1 MLVVNSNNTIDG
13 VKYNLHSEDGT
24 HMVKVVNICDLLNH
38 IYPEE
43 YDSTYTRPRWGWINM
58 DYKETGAAV
67 MLWCDENNSHYYARP
82 REGFFIFKAVQEAIV
97 EGKDV
102 VVVEDLS

>member
-1 MLVVNSNNTIDG
+1 MLVVNSDNTIDG
-13 VKYNLHSEDGT
+13 VKYELYSEDGT
-24 HMVKVVNICDLLNH
+24 HMFKVVNICDLLNH
-38 IYPEE
+38 INSEE
-43 YDSTYTRPRWGWINM
+43 YDSTTSTTRGGWINM

-67 MLWCDENNSHYYARP
+67 MSWCDENNSHYYARP

>member
-1 MLVVNSNNTIDG
+1 MLIVNSGNTIDG
-13 VKYNLHSEDGT
+13 VKYELYSKDGT

-38 IYPEE
+38 LYPEE
-43 YDSTYTRPRWGWINM
+43 YDSTATATRWGWINM
-58 DYKETGAAV
+58 DYEESSAAV
-67 MLWCDENNSHYYARP
+67 ISWCDENKSHYYGRP
-82 REGFFIFKAVQEAIV
+82 REDFFIFTAVEEAIV